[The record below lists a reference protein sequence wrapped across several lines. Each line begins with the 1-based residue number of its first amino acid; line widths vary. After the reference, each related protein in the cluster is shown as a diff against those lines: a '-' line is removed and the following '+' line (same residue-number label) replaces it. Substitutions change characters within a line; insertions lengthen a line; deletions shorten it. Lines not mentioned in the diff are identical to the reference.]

1 MKKENQRLMCDFLLN
16 NGIQNMVGVPDS
28 TLEFLIEHGLKE
40 KKAIIA
46 TREEEA
52 IGIGV
57 GTVSYTHLTLPTKA

>member
-40 KKAIIA
+40 KKLLL
-46 TREEEA
+46 RPE
-52 IGIGV
+52 
-57 GTVSYTHLTLPTKA
+57 KKRQ